1 MQSREKRSAALVFA
15 SNIEKLREPKPL
27 FAISQTIRKNFRES
41 SARIGGDAG
50 ALIPGLVIGDT
61 ANETLVFAGEMKR
74 VGLTHL
80 TAVSGENFAIVASFI
95 GWFLSRII
103 PKLKVRLVITA
114 IFLVL
119 FVFLVRPS
127 PSVIRA
133 GAMAAI
139 SLLSLGKGIRV
150 PPLASIGAAVGLIL
164 LIDPWQSIDPGFA
177 LSAGAT
183 AGIILLAPKLK
194 LPQTIAIP
202 VAATIFCTPVII
214 ALSGTLSLVSIPAN
228 LLVSPLVAQI
238 GRAHV

>member
-1 MQSREKRSAALVFA
+1 
-15 SNIEKLREPKPL
+15 
-27 FAISQTIRKNFRES
+27 
-41 SARIGGDAG
+41 
-50 ALIPGLVIGDT
+50 
-61 ANETLVFAGEMKR
+61 MKR

-103 PKLKVRLVITA
+103 PKLKARLVITA

-150 PPLASIGAAVGLIL
+150 PPLASLGAAVGLIL

-177 LSAGAT
+177 LSVGCRAGGGAD
-183 AGIILLAPKLK
+183 
-194 LPQTIAIP
+194 LPVQGLC
-202 VAATIFCTPVII
+202 AAVYGPNTEY
-214 ALSGTLSLVSIPAN
+214 
-228 LLVSPLVAQI
+228 Q
-238 GRAHV
+238 